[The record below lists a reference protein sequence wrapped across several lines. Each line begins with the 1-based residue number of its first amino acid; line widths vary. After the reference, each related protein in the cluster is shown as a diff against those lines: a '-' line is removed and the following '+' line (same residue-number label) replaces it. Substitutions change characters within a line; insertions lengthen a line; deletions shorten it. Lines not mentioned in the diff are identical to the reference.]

1 MKNDK
6 KRQKRKIAPKFSA
19 LFKYF
24 LCRKKVHMTYYSL
37 YGYKKYYKDGETGGS
52 LTGTALLSNMVPEL
66 VIIDVDNKGKT
77 VNEQQSIYK

>member
-6 KRQKRKIAPKFSA
+6 NSKKKKNCTEIFCT
-19 LFKYF
+19 FKYF
-24 LCRKKVHMTYYSL
+24 LCRKKVQMTYYSL

-77 VNEQQSIYK
+77 VNE

>member
-6 KRQKRKIAPKFSA
+6 KRQKRKNCTEIFCT
-19 LFKYF
+19 FKYF
-24 LCRKKVHMTYYSL
+24 LCRKKVHMAYYSL